1 MAWLGSRAPLSCGCL
16 VSLLFWGRVYKGVF
30 SFVFSWTQH
39 RVSQGPPRAA
49 ARVMC
54 FWLLTLFRSHGSP
67 PLTRQLCQIC
77 SAEHLSKRLARSWSI
92 TSPVPDT
99 SIPPPPNPK
108 KRQARA
114 NSAWLTQ
121 PLHRNPPWPWPWRLA
136 NPTVPTP
143 CLSKSQRQAFESKV
157 LPCCNAPP
165 TPGLQRGSPK
175 SPKPRALKS
184 LKYAKTTR
192 LAAVGTLHSGSGDT
206 SKVSTSMRSR
216 LPGH

>member
-1 MAWLGSRAPLSCGCL
+1 MARELRAAVLWVSRVTAFLGACFFTRGS
-16 VSLLFWGRVYKGVF
+16 SLLSFPGLARVV
-30 SFVFSWTQH
+30 QH

-54 FWLLTLFRSHGSP
+54 FWLLNLFRSHGSP

-77 SAEHLSKRLARSWSI
+77 SAEHLSKRLARSWSV
-92 TSPVPDT
+92 TSARHFH
-99 SIPPPPNPK
+99 PPPNPK

-157 LPCCNAPP
+157 LPCNALP

-175 SPKPRALKS
+175 SPKPRAL
-184 LKYAKTTR
+184 
-192 LAAVGTLHSGSGDT
+192 H
-206 SKVSTSMRSR
+206 
-216 LPGH
+216 